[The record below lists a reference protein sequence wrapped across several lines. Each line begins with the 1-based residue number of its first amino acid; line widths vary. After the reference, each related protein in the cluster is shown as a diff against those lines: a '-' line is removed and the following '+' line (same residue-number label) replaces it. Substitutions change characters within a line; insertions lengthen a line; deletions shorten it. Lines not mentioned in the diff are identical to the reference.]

1 MNSTVKT
8 ILFWMAMILLAV
20 LLWKMAS
27 QGGQTARESTPSYT
41 DFQAQVEK
49 GNVSDATILLSS
61 VSAEVDGEFREPKT
75 KFRVTVPNG
84 TLNDLTKELASKNV
98 DVNIKTVS
106 DNTWINVLIDVSPF
120 VLLLVIFLFMM
131 RQMQAGGNKALS
143 FGKSRARLLTAQQKK
158 ATFKDV
164 AGIEEAKEELQ
175 EIIDFLKDPQ
185 KFQRLGGRIPK
196 GVLLVGPPGTGK
208 TLLARAIAGEA
219 NVPFFSISGS
229 DFVEMFVGV
238 GASRVRD
245 LFEQGKKNA
254 PCIIFIDEIDA
265 VGRHRGAGLGGGHD
279 EREQTLNAL
288 LVEMDGFESNE
299 GVILIAATNRP
310 DVLDPALLRPGRFD
324 RRVVVPRP
332 DVKGRE
338 EILRVH
344 TRKVPIADNV
354 DLSILARGTP
364 GFSGADLANLV
375 NEAALWAARQNRKL
389 VTMDDFE
396 MSKDKVLMGAER
408 RSMILSEDEKK
419 NTAYHEAGHALVAAM
434 TPGADPLHKVTIIPR
449 GMALGVT
456 MQLPIDDKHTYT
468 RDFLESQLSVLMG
481 GRAAEEIFLQ
491 HITTGAGN
499 DIERATEI
507 ARQMVCEWGMSTLG
521 PLTFGKKEEAI
532 FLGREIAQHRDYSE
546 DTAIKI
552 DAEVRGIVTGA
563 YTRARNILETHGD
576 ALERIAHGLLEREV
590 LDANEMR
597 LLIDGKPLP
606 DKTPPPPSAP
616 PVPSKEPQPS
626 FRPEPR
632 AVPGMAK
639 GEKPAPA

>member
-1 MNSTVKT
+1 
-8 ILFWMAMILLAV
+8 MILLAV
-20 LLWKMAS
+20 VLWRMAS
-27 QGGQTARESTPSYT
+27 TGGQSAHDDEPNYT
-41 DFQAQVEK
+41 NFLAKVQNNGVKDVQ
-49 GNVSDATILLSS
+49 IYLSPN
-61 VSAEVDGEFREPKT
+61 SAELQGEYREGG
-75 KFRVTVPNG
+75 KFRGVTIANTAIPDVTKVLQDHNVIY
-84 TLNDLTKELASKNV
+84 NYKEVKNADWLTFL
-98 DVNIKTVS
+98 VNFGP
-106 DNTWINVLIDVSPF
+106 L
-120 VLLLVIFLFMM
+120 LLLVLFWVFMM
-131 RQMQAGGNKALS
+131 KQMQAGGNKALS

-164 AGIEEAKEELQ
+164 AGIDEPKEELY

-185 KFQRLGGRIPK
+185 KFQKLGGRIPK

-344 TRKVPIADNV
+344 TRKVPLSEDV
-354 DLSILARGTP
+354 DLSVIARGTP

-375 NEAALWAARQNRKL
+375 NESALWAARQNRKF
-389 VTMDDFE
+389 VAMVDFE
-396 MSKDKVLMGAER
+396 MSKDKVLMGVER
-408 RSMILSEDEKK
+408 RSMILSDEEKR

-468 RDFLESQLSVLMG
+468 KEFLEAQLAVLMG
-481 GRAAEEIFLQ
+481 GRAAEEIFLH

-507 ARQMVCEWGMSTLG
+507 ARQMVCEWGMSVLG

-552 DAEVRGIVTGA
+552 DGEVRSIVTNG
-563 YTRARNILETHGD
+563 YSRARNILETQPD
-576 ALERIAHGLLEREV
+576 KLERIAQALLDREV
-590 LDANEMR
+590 LDAVELK
-597 LLIDGKPLP
+597 LLMEGKPLP
-606 DKTPPPPSAP
+606 DKIPPPPPAAP
-616 PVPSKEPQPS
+616 PVPTKEPQLS
-626 FRPEPR
+626 LRPEPR
-632 AVPGMAK
+632 PIPGLAK